1 MNLFLTGCIPV
12 RIALVL
18 VAAFATSPEI
28 LKGLAVVTGAIA
40 LGFAIIYVFGLRATG
55 VETGGKPIWWND
67 LRPVHAALYAIA
79 AIAAWNGRGDI
90 AWKVLAADVVLGLW
104 AYFVLKPLRETTSRG
119 S

>member
-1 MNLFLTGCIPV
+1 MNLFLTGCIPARV
-12 RIALVL
+12 ALVL

-40 LGFAIIYVFGLRATG
+40 FGFAIIYVFGLRATG

-104 AYFVLKPLRETTSRG
+104 SYFVLKPLRETTSRG